1 MLFVEWMFGESST
14 VLWGLI
20 IASLVLAAFSLAL
33 VVTAVAAHFASK
45 NRKQTRQQNLEQ
57 WQQTLVD
64 VLAGDTPPK
73 LLSDRVSP
81 SQRNQFLSF
90 LVAYATTVRGRAL
103 KRIREVARPLLPTAE
118 KNLRAG
124 SRMVRAQAVR
134 RIGLLGGPERAGVLD
149 EALDDNSEFVA
160 LIAFRHLAEWV
171 DPEDA
176 PRLLNAVPH
185 LSRSDR
191 VQLVSAL
198 VEVGE
203 EAAPFFRTELCNEE
217 RSVFERVVCAE
228 TLRWLGDGDA
238 APVAADLLIAP
249 ADSDPELTAALL
261 RLLRRVGS
269 PRHAEVVRPHCRAD
283 VPFVRIQ
290 ATRALGQLGEDRDA
304 SLLADRVQNDP
315 SRWVALSAAQ
325 SLAELGR
332 TDQLRH
338 LSESGSDRASIAADL
353 LPTET

>member
-1 MLFVEWMFGESST
+1 MSG

-20 IASLVLAAFSLAL
+20 IASLVLTAFSLVL
-33 VVTAVAAHFASK
+33 GLTAVAAHFTSK
-45 NRKQTRQQNLEQ
+45 NQKRTRQQNREQ
-57 WQQTLVD
+57 WRQALVD
-64 VLAGDTPPK
+64 VIVGDASPQA
-73 LLSDRVSP
+73 LSDQVEP

-90 LVAYATTVRGRAL
+90 LVVYATTVRGQAL
-103 KRIREVARPLLPTAE
+103 ERIREVARPLLSTAE
-118 KNLRAG
+118 KNLHAR

-134 RIGLLGGPERAGVLD
+134 RIGLLGGRERAGVLD
-149 EALDDNSEFVA
+149 DALDDNSEFVA
-160 LIAFRHLAEWV
+160 LIAFRHLAEWSG
-171 DPEDA
+171 PNDA

-185 LSRSDR
+185 LSRADR

-203 EAAPFFRTELCNEE
+203 EAAPFFRKELRSGE

-238 APVAADLLIAP
+238 APVAVDLLKTSDP
-249 ADSDPELTAALL
+249 DPELTAALL
-261 RLLRRVGS
+261 RLLRRVGN
-269 PRHAEVVRPHCRAD
+269 PRHAPIVRRHCRAD

-290 ATRALGQLGEDRDA
+290 ATRALGQLGEDQDA
-304 SLLADRVQNDP
+304 SLLADQVQNDP

-332 TDQLRH
+332 TDQLRR
-338 LSESGSDRASIAADL
+338 LSESGDDRASIAADL
-353 LPTET
+353 LPARA